1 MRIFCGLLL
10 ATGAGGFTAPASAA
24 GRAPARPSRL
34 FAAKK
39 PAPGS
44 RGRARAKERLA
55 RATGAPAPVKA
66 PAPVHARDAVADPAL
81 AERVLERRH
90 LLREALAQE
99 RAAAAP
105 APIRDEHGR
114 PVPVRAA
121 APATSRVE
129 QRRKAG
135 LPPIEPMLKKAPP
148 SLLVEAPVGLPSR
161 WQKVPDCERPQKWR
175 EVFDN
180 EDCKFEKKQKKLD
193 KEAEVQGKKINDP
206 YVEIIP
212 QLKTLDDFLK
222 ANALAQKRQKAI
234 VVKFYSRQCR
244 ACLRIAAKYRR
255 LALEKRDEID
265 CYEVESLSSRPLI
278 DGLNVSK
285 VPSVQIYDPDGVT
298 RLADGPCMPDDF
310 SRLERKVDVVIRSM
324 QKRRSAHKFVATSY
338 AAELC
343 QLREDGSKD
352 CAPSLS
358 ATASMDDSDFDEFAA
373 AVCAICPPSGRMRGA
388 LRTKESAAVDSS

>member
-1 MRIFCGLLL
+1 M
-10 ATGAGGFTAPASAA
+10 
-24 GRAPARPSRL
+24 
-34 FAAKK
+34 
-39 PAPGS
+39 
-44 RGRARAKERLA
+44 A

-66 PAPVHARDAVADPAL
+66 PAPIHARDAVADPAL

-105 APIRDEHGR
+105 APMRDEHGR

-121 APATSRVE
+121 TATTPSRVE

-175 EVFDN
+175 EVFDD
-180 EDCKFEKKQKKLD
+180 EDCKFEKTQKKLE

-222 ANALAQKRQKAI
+222 ANALAQERQKAI

-310 SRLERKVDVVIRSM
+310 SRLERKVEVVIRSM

-343 QLREDGSKD
+343 QLREDGTKD

-358 ATASMDDSDFDEFAA
+358 ATASMDDSEFDEFAA
-373 AVCAICPPSGRMRGA
+373 AVCAICPPQGRMRGA
-388 LRTKESAAVDSS
+388 LRTKESAAVDSSWPRAIDDAD